1 MLIKRA
7 VLFSSLP
14 RKRQSRRAA
23 PSPGDLAPRVRGRDA
38 IILKTLGFFSD
49 RLRGPIR
56 NILAVAQRELGG
68 YFATPVAVVF
78 IVIFLALQGVL
89 TFNLGNFFDRNQAD
103 LVPFFNFL
111 PWVFLLLVPAITM
124 RLWAEERRLGTIEL
138 LLTLPLSQAQ
148 AVLGK
153 FLAAW
158 AFCAVALLLTFP
170 FVITVNILGRPDNGV
185 IATGYV
191 GALLVAGA
199 FLSVGSAV
207 SALTKNQVIAF
218 VLAVAVCF
226 MFAVTSYPVVT
237 DFLSR
242 GSPLLADA
250 ARRISVVERFQG
262 FTRGVV
268 QLRDLIYFLS
278 FIGFWLFVNT
288 VIVEQRKAD

>member
-1 MLIKRA
+1 M
-7 VLFSSLP
+7 
-14 RKRQSRRAA
+14 
-23 PSPGDLAPRVRGRDA
+23 
-38 IILKTLGFFSD
+38 
-49 RLRGPIR
+49 R
-56 NILAVAQRELGG
+56 NVFIVAGRELSG
-68 YFATPVAVVF
+68 YFATPVASVF
-78 IVIFLALQGVL
+78 IVIFLVLQGAL
-89 TFNLGNFFDRNQAD
+89 TFNLGGFFDRGQAD
-103 LVPFFNFL
+103 LAPFFTFI

-138 LLTLPLSQAQ
+138 LLTLPITQAQ

-158 AFCAVALLLTFP
+158 AFCAIALLLTFP

-185 IATGYV
+185 IASGYV

-199 FLSVGSAV
+199 FLAVGSAL

-218 VLAVAVCF
+218 VLGVAVCF
-226 MFAVTSYPVVT
+226 VFAVASYPVVT

-242 GSPLLADA
+242 NTPVLADI
-250 ARRISVVERFQG
+250 ARRIAVIDRFQD

-268 QLRDLIYFLS
+268 SLRDLIFFVT
-278 FIGFWLFVNT
+278 FIGFWLFLNT